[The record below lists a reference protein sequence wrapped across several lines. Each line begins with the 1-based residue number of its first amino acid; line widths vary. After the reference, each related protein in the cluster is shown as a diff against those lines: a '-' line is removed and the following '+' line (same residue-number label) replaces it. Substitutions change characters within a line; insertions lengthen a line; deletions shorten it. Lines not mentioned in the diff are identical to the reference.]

1 MYFKKNF
8 KSLVMLGIALAIILV
23 SSFFGSMIQSRGFS
37 IEVTDLRDE
46 TNEGA
51 FYDPANE
58 GLAAEGVT
66 VKGVVKSGIL
76 YRPKTINQQYKL
88 PAVVLT
94 HGYLNNREH
103 QLPFAVELAR
113 RGFVVLTVD
122 REGHGNYENEANTGA
137 LMATNGLYDSVK
149 YVYNLPYVDKA
160 RIGIS
165 GHSMG
170 GYTTAM
176 TLYQDSTEA
185 NYPAYQKE
193 VTAGIAADLAA
204 FKATLTG
211 ADPEA
216 DAAAVKA
223 KTTELTMA
231 YMAANPFH
239 KFLDKNYR
247 SKGTG
252 FGIVKAGLMQG
263 WSTFIYAD
271 SSVDVGMLKARDDE
285 FFFTSTDSNGNPTI
299 CRQYLQSTGA
309 AGFVGV
315 KYEKGQDID
324 IQNGGIYVKGQLVE
338 AELGQQVDGAFRVV
352 YESPEIHP
360 LNHFSAKSTGYLVDF
375 FYKAFGTPYGRD
387 AIKTTNQVWFLK
399 EIMATLGWVGIIF
412 MIFPLVNLLLTA
424 PFFAEL
430 KKRRVETAD
439 GRIAYE
445 EIDAAVEAGGA
456 AELKGLRKHLSF
468 WIPAVACTLF
478 AGFSISPIQQW
489 AGDVFEQSA
498 LFPQDTTGWVA
509 IWSICCGLFALTMVI
524 LTNVVNRIINAVVY
538 KEDAAAHDE
547 SVFNVVNVGGFG
559 RLVKTIILG
568 ALVVIA
574 MYVVLFANWAVW
586 KVDFRFWTF
595 CMKVFEVEVMLPTIL
610 RYSVFFGIFYLCNS
624 ICNQTY
630 RVKNLPEWASIAIN
644 AFFNVA
650 GIALVFAIQYGKFCT
665 TGVMWKP
672 EMNLSYIVLFPI
684 IPVLVVATII
694 SRVLYKK
701 TGNIWLGAVV
711 NTLLWTVV
719 TVSGTAASLGY
730 IMG

>member
-8 KSLVMLGIALAIILV
+8 KSLVMLGIALAVILV
-23 SSFFGSMIQSRGFS
+23 SSFFGSMIQSRGWT

-46 TNEGA
+46 TNEGQ
-51 FYDPANE
+51 FYDKTNTAV
-58 GLAAEGVT
+58 EGVT

-76 YRPKTINQQYKL
+76 YRPKSATMSNRL

-113 RGFVVLTVD
+113 RGFVVLTID
-122 REGHGNYENEANTGA
+122 REGHGNYENETDASA
-137 LMATNGLYDSVK
+137 LMATNGLYDAVK
-149 YVYNLPYVDKA
+149 YVYNLPYVDTAK
-160 RIGIS
+160 IGIS

-176 TLYQDSTEA
+176 TLYNDAT
-185 NYPAYQKE
+185 
-193 VTAGIAADLAA
+193 TAVAPDKLLENRKKGQSLGII
-204 FKATLTG
+204 
-211 ADPEA
+211 
-216 DAAAVKA
+216 
-223 KTTELTMA
+223 
-231 YMAANPFH
+231 
-239 KFLDKNYR
+239 
-247 SKGTG
+247 S
-252 FGIVKAGLMQG
+252 AGLMQG
-263 WSTFIYAD
+263 WSTYIYSD
-271 SSVDVGMLKARDDE
+271 PTVNVGMLKARDDE
-285 FFFTSTDSNGNPTI
+285 FFFTSKDVEGNPTI
-299 CRQYLQSTGA
+299 CRQFLQSQGA
-309 AGFVGV
+309 ASFV
-315 KYEKGQDID
+315 QDMSYKTTNVID
-324 IQNGGIYVKGQLVE
+324 IKNAGIYVNGQLQEEKAVGE
-338 AELGQQVDGAFRVV
+338 KIEGAFRVV

-360 LNHFSAKSTGYLVDF
+360 LNHFSARSTGYLVDF
-375 FYKAFGTPYGRD
+375 FYKSFGTPRGFK

-399 EIMATLGWVGIIF
+399 ELMATLGWVGIIF

>member
-1 MYFKKNF
+1 MYFKKNL
-8 KSLVMLGIALAIILV
+8 KSLVMLGIALALILV
-23 SSFFGSMIQSRGFS
+23 SSFFGSMIQSRGWS

-46 TNEGA
+46 TNEGQL
-51 FYDPANE
+51 YNIDTN
-58 GLAAEGVT
+58 LAVEGVT

-76 YRPKTINQQYKL
+76 YRPKSATMSNEL

-122 REGHGNYENEANTGA
+122 REGHGNYENEHDTGA
-137 LMATNGLYDSVK
+137 LMATNGLYDAVK
-149 YVYNLPYVDKA
+149 YVYNLPYVDKT

-176 TLYQDSTEA
+176 TLYQDSLSSVYSECEDKVTFSDYAEKLVA
-185 NYPAYQKE
+185 KQK
-193 VTAGIAADLAA
+193 
-204 FKATLTG
+204 
-211 ADPEA
+211 
-216 DAAAVKA
+216 
-223 KTTELTMA
+223 
-231 YMAANPFH
+231 
-239 KFLDKNYR
+239 
-247 SKGTG
+247 KGTNL
-252 FGIVKAGLMQG
+252 GIVSAGLMQG

-271 SSVDVGMLKARDDE
+271 SDVDVGMLKARDDE
-285 FFFTSTDSNGNPTI
+285 FFFTSTDVEGNPTI

-309 AGFVGV
+309 AGFVGDMSY
-315 KYEKGQDID
+315 KTTGTID
-324 IQNGGIYVKGQLVE
+324 IKNGGIYVKGQLAE
-338 AELGQQVDGAFRVV
+338 AEVGQKIDGAFRVV
-352 YESPEIHP
+352 YEAKEIHP
-360 LNHFSAKSTGYLVDF
+360 LNHFSVESTGYLVDF
-375 FYKAFGTPYGRD
+375 FYKAFGTPNGFK
-387 AIKTTNQVWFLK
+387 AIKTTNQVWWLK
-399 EIMATLGWVGIIF
+399 EAMATLGWVGIIF
-412 MIFPLVNLLLTA
+412 MIFPLLQLLFTV

-430 KKRRVETAD
+430 RKRRYETAD

-445 EIDAAVEAGGA
+445 DVDEAAEVGGK

-489 AGDVFEQSA
+489 AGGVFEQSA

-509 IWSICCGLFALTMVI
+509 LWSVCCGLFALTMVL
-524 LTNVVNRIINAVVY
+524 LTNLVNRIINVVVY
-538 KEDAAAHDE
+538 REDAAAHHEDVLGVARIG
-547 SVFNVVNVGGFG
+547 SVSRFLKTLLLAVIVVV
-559 RLVKTIILG
+559 
-568 ALVVIA
+568 A
-574 MYVVLFANWAVW
+574 MYLVLFINWAVW

-595 CMKVFEVEVMLPTIL
+595 CMKVFEVDVMLPTIL
-610 RYSVFFGIFYLCNS
+610 RYAVFFGIFYVCNA
-624 ICNQTY
+624 ICNQSY
-630 RVKNLPEWASIAIN
+630 RVKNLPEWATIAIN

-650 GIALVFAIQYGKFCT
+650 GIALVFAIQYGTFCT

-684 IPVLVVATII
+684 IPVLIVATII

-701 TGNIWLGAVV
+701 TGNIWLGALI

>member
-8 KSLVMLGIALAIILV
+8 KSLVMLGIALAVILV
-23 SSFFGSMIQSRGFS
+23 SSFFGSMIQSRGWT
-37 IEVTDLRDE
+37 IEVNDLRDE
-46 TNEGA
+46 TNEGQY
-51 FYDPANE
+51 YDAKT
-58 GLAAEGVT
+58 GLAVEGVT
-66 VKGVVKSGIL
+66 VKGTVKSGIL
-76 YRPKTINQQYKL
+76 YVPKSASMSNKL

-113 RGFVVLTVD
+113 RGFIVLTID
-122 REGHGNYENEANTGA
+122 REGHGNYENETDASA

-149 YVYNLPYVDKA
+149 YVYNLPYVDTNK
-160 RIGIS
+160 IGIS

-176 TLYQDSTEA
+176 TLYTDMY
-185 NYPAYQKE
+185 N
-193 VTAGIAADLAA
+193 ADNHA
-204 FKATLTG
+204 
-211 ADPEA
+211 
-216 DAAAVKA
+216 
-223 KTTELTMA
+223 
-231 YMAANPFH
+231 
-239 KFLDKNYR
+239 
-247 SKGTG
+247 KGTG
-252 FGIVKAGLMQG
+252 LGIVKAGLMQG
-263 WSTFIYAD
+263 WSTYIASGD
-271 SSVDVGMLKARDDE
+271 MLGLDIDVGMLKARDDE
-285 FFFTSTDSNGNPTI
+285 FFFTSKDVEGNPTI
-299 CRQYLQSTGA
+299 CRQFLQSQGA
-309 AGFVGV
+309 ASFVKDMSYKTTGT
-315 KYEKGQDID
+315 ID
-324 IQNGGIYVKGQLVE
+324 IKNGGIYVGGKLVE
-338 AELGQQVDGAFRVV
+338 AELGKQVDGAFRVV

-360 LNHFSAKSTGYLVDF
+360 LNHFSAQSTGYLVDF
-375 FYKAFGTPYGRD
+375 FYKAFGTPRGFE

-399 EIMATLGWVGIIF
+399 ELMATLGWVGIIF

-445 EIDAAVEAGGA
+445 EVDSAVEAGGA
-456 AELKGLRKHLSF
+456 SELKGLRKHLSF

-478 AGFSISPIQQW
+478 AGFAISPIQQW

-509 IWSICCGLFALTMVI
+509 IWSVCCGLFALTMVL
-524 LTNVVNRIINAVVY
+524 LTNWVNRIINVVVY
-538 KEDAAAHDE
+538 KEDAAARHEDVLGVARIG
-547 SVFNVVNVGGFG
+547 SVGRFLKTAALAAIVVV
-559 RLVKTIILG
+559 
-568 ALVVIA
+568 A

-595 CMKVFEVEVMLPTIL
+595 CMKVFEVDVMLPTIL

-624 ICNQTY
+624 ICNQSY
-630 RVKNLPEWASIAIN
+630 RVKNLPEWATIAIN

-650 GIALVFAIQYGKFCT
+650 GIALVFAIQYGTFCS

-684 IPVLVVATII
+684 IPVLIVATII

-701 TGNIWLGAVV
+701 TGNIWLGALI
-711 NTLLWTVV
+711 NTLLWTTV

>member
-8 KSLVMLGIALAIILV
+8 KSLVMLGIALAVILV
-23 SSFFGSMIQSRGFS
+23 SSFFGSMIQSRGWT
-37 IEVTDLRDE
+37 IEVSDLRDE
-46 TNEGA
+46 TNSGQY
-51 FYDPANE
+51 YDTTT
-58 GLAAEGVT
+58 GLAVEGVT
-66 VKGVVKSGIL
+66 VKGTVKSGIL
-76 YRPKTINQQYKL
+76 YAPKSASSSNKL

-113 RGFVVLTVD
+113 RGFVVLTID
-122 REGHGNYENEANTGA
+122 REGHGNYENETDASA

-149 YVYNLPYVDKA
+149 YVYNLPYVDQT

-170 GYTTAM
+170 GYTTASVLM
-176 TLYQDSTEA
+176 SDMY
-185 NYPAYQKE
+185 N
-193 VTAGIAADLAA
+193 
-204 FKATLTG
+204 
-211 ADPEA
+211 
-216 DAAAVKA
+216 
-223 KTTELTMA
+223 
-231 YMAANPFH
+231 AANH
-239 KFLDKNYR
+239 A
-247 SKGTG
+247 KGTG
-252 FGIVKAGLMQG
+252 LGIVKAGLMQG
-263 WSTFIYAD
+263 WSTYMASGDMLGLDI
-271 SSVDVGMLKARDDE
+271 DVGMLKAKDDE
-285 FFFTSTDSNGNPTI
+285 FFFTSKDVEGNPTI
-299 CRQYLQSTGA
+299 CRQFLQSQGA
-309 AGFVGV
+309 ASFVKDTSYKTTGV
-315 KYEKGQDID
+315 ID
-324 IQNGGIYVKGQLVE
+324 IKNAGIYVGGQLQDEVE
-338 AELGQQVDGAFRVV
+338 VGQKINGAFRVV

-360 LNHFSAKSTGYLVDF
+360 LNHFSARSTGYLVDF
-375 FYKAFGTPYGRD
+375 FYKSFGTPYGFK

-412 MIFPLVNLLLTA
+412 MIFPLINLLLTA

-445 EIDAAVEAGGA
+445 EVVEADEVGGK

-478 AGFSISPIQQW
+478 AGFAISPIQQW
-489 AGDVFEQSA
+489 AGDVFEKSA

-509 IWSICCGLFALTMVI
+509 IWSVCCGLFALTVT
-524 LTNVVNRIINAVVY
+524 LVTNWVNRIINVVVY
-538 KEDAAAHDE
+538 KEDAAAHHEDVLAVAKVG
-547 SVFNVVNVGGFG
+547 SVGRFLKTAALAAIVVV
-559 RLVKTIILG
+559 
-568 ALVVIA
+568 A

-595 CMKVFEVEVMLPTIL
+595 CMKVFEVDVMLPTIL

-624 ICNQTY
+624 ICNQSY
-630 RVKNLPEWASIAIN
+630 RVKNLPEWATIAIN

-650 GIALVFAIQYGKFCT
+650 GIALVFAIQYGTFCS

-701 TGNIWLGAVV
+701 TGNIWLGALI
-711 NTLLWTVV
+711 NTLLWTTV

>member
-8 KSLVMLGIALAIILV
+8 KSLVMLGIALAVILV
-23 SSFFGSMIQSRGFS
+23 SSFFGSMIQSRGWT
-37 IEVTDLRDE
+37 IEVSDLRDE
-46 TNEGA
+46 TNSGQY
-51 FYDPANE
+51 YDATT
-58 GLAAEGVT
+58 GLAVEGVT
-66 VKGVVKSGIL
+66 VKGTVKSGIL
-76 YRPKTINQQYKL
+76 YAPKSASSSNKL

-113 RGFVVLTVD
+113 RGFVVLTID
-122 REGHGNYENEANTGA
+122 REGHGNYENEANTNA
-137 LMATNGLYDSVK
+137 MMATNGLYDSVK
-149 YVYNLPYVDKA
+149 YVYNLPYVDQT

-170 GYTTAM
+170 GYTTASVLM
-176 TLYQDSTEA
+176 SDMY
-185 NYPAYQKE
+185 N
-193 VTAGIAADLAA
+193 
-204 FKATLTG
+204 
-211 ADPEA
+211 
-216 DAAAVKA
+216 
-223 KTTELTMA
+223 
-231 YMAANPFH
+231 AANH
-239 KFLDKNYR
+239 A
-247 SKGTG
+247 KGTG
-252 FGIVKAGLMQG
+252 LGIVKAGLMQG
-263 WSTFIYAD
+263 WSTYMASGDMLGLDI
-271 SSVDVGMLKARDDE
+271 DVGMLKAKDDE
-285 FFFTSTDSNGNPTI
+285 FFFTSKDVEGNPTI
-299 CRQYLQSTGA
+299 CRQYLQSQGA
-309 AGFVGV
+309 ASFVKDTSYKTTGV
-315 KYEKGQDID
+315 ID
-324 IQNGGIYVKGQLVE
+324 IKNAGIYVGGKLQDEVEVGQKIN
-338 AELGQQVDGAFRVV
+338 GAFRVV

-360 LNHFSAKSTGYLVDF
+360 LNHFSARSTGYLVDF
-375 FYKAFGTPYGRD
+375 FYKSFGTPNGFK

-412 MIFPLVNLLLTA
+412 MIFPLINLLLTA

-445 EIDAAVEAGGA
+445 EVVEADEVGGK

-478 AGFSISPIQQW
+478 AGFAISPIQQW
-489 AGDVFEQSA
+489 AGDVFEKSA

-509 IWSICCGLFALTMVI
+509 LWSVCCGLFALTVT
-524 LTNVVNRIINAVVY
+524 LVTNWVNRIINVVVY
-538 KEDAAAHDE
+538 KEDAAAHHEDLLAVAKVG
-547 SVFNVVNVGGFG
+547 SVGRFLKTAALAAIVVV
-559 RLVKTIILG
+559 
-568 ALVVIA
+568 A

-595 CMKVFEVEVMLPTIL
+595 CMKVFEVDVMLPTIL

-624 ICNQTY
+624 ICNQSY
-630 RVKNLPEWASIAIN
+630 RVKNLPEWATIAIN

-650 GIALVFAIQYGKFCT
+650 GIALVFAIQYGTFCS

-701 TGNIWLGAVV
+701 TGNIWLGALI
-711 NTLLWTVV
+711 NTLLWTTV

>member
-8 KSLVMLGIALAIILV
+8 KSLVMLGIALAVILV
-23 SSFFGSMIQSRGFS
+23 SSFFGSMIQSRGWT
-37 IEVTDLRDE
+37 IEVSDLRDE
-46 TNEGA
+46 TNSGQY
-51 FYDPANE
+51 YDATT
-58 GLAAEGVT
+58 GLAVEGVT
-66 VKGVVKSGIL
+66 VKGTVKSGIL
-76 YRPKTINQQYKL
+76 YAPKSASSSNKL

-113 RGFVVLTVD
+113 RGFVVLTID
-122 REGHGNYENEANTGA
+122 REGHGNYENEANTNA
-137 LMATNGLYDSVK
+137 MMATNGLYDSVK
-149 YVYNLPYVDKA
+149 YVYNLPYVDQT

-170 GYTTAM
+170 GYTTASVLM
-176 TLYQDSTEA
+176 SDMY
-185 NYPAYQKE
+185 N
-193 VTAGIAADLAA
+193 
-204 FKATLTG
+204 
-211 ADPEA
+211 
-216 DAAAVKA
+216 
-223 KTTELTMA
+223 
-231 YMAANPFH
+231 AANH
-239 KFLDKNYR
+239 A
-247 SKGTG
+247 KGTG
-252 FGIVKAGLMQG
+252 LGIVKAGLMQG
-263 WSTFIYAD
+263 WSTYMASGDMLGLDI
-271 SSVDVGMLKARDDE
+271 DVGMLKARDDE
-285 FFFTSTDSNGNPTI
+285 FFFTSKDVEGNPTI
-299 CRQYLQSTGA
+299 CRQYLQSQGA
-309 AGFVGV
+309 ASFVKDTSYKTTGV
-315 KYEKGQDID
+315 ID
-324 IQNGGIYVKGQLVE
+324 IKNAGIYVGGKLQDEVEVGQKIN
-338 AELGQQVDGAFRVV
+338 GAFRVV

-360 LNHFSAKSTGYLVDF
+360 LNHFSARSTGYLVDF
-375 FYKAFGTPYGRD
+375 FYKSFGTPNGFK

-412 MIFPLVNLLLTA
+412 MIFPLINLLLTA

-445 EIDAAVEAGGA
+445 EVVEADEVGGK

-478 AGFSISPIQQW
+478 AGFAISPIQQW
-489 AGDVFEQSA
+489 AGDVFEKSA

-509 IWSICCGLFALTMVI
+509 LWSVCCGLFALTVT
-524 LTNVVNRIINAVVY
+524 LVTNWVNRIINVVVY
-538 KEDAAAHDE
+538 KEDAAAHHEDLLAVAKVG
-547 SVFNVVNVGGFG
+547 SVGRFLKTAALAAIVVV
-559 RLVKTIILG
+559 
-568 ALVVIA
+568 A

-595 CMKVFEVEVMLPTIL
+595 CMKVFEVDVMLPTIL

-624 ICNQTY
+624 ICNQSY
-630 RVKNLPEWASIAIN
+630 RVKNLPEWATIAIN

-650 GIALVFAIQYGKFCT
+650 GIALVFAIQYGTFCS

-701 TGNIWLGAVV
+701 TGNIWLGALI
-711 NTLLWTVV
+711 NTLLWTTV

>member
-8 KSLVMLGIALAIILV
+8 KSLVMLGIALAVILV
-23 SSFFGSMIQSRGFS
+23 SSFFGSMIQSRGWT

-46 TNEGA
+46 TNEGQ
-51 FYDPANE
+51 FYDKTNTAV
-58 GLAAEGVT
+58 EGVT

-76 YRPKTINQQYKL
+76 YRPKSATMSNRL

-113 RGFVVLTVD
+113 RGFVVLTID
-122 REGHGNYENEANTGA
+122 REGHGNYENETDASA
-137 LMATNGLYDSVK
+137 LMATNGLYDAVK
-149 YVYNLPYVDKA
+149 YVYNLPYVDTAK
-160 RIGIS
+160 IGIS

-176 TLYQDSTEA
+176 TLYNDAT
-185 NYPAYQKE
+185 
-193 VTAGIAADLAA
+193 TAAGTPEKLLENRKKGQSLGII
-204 FKATLTG
+204 
-211 ADPEA
+211 
-216 DAAAVKA
+216 
-223 KTTELTMA
+223 
-231 YMAANPFH
+231 
-239 KFLDKNYR
+239 
-247 SKGTG
+247 S
-252 FGIVKAGLMQG
+252 AGLMQG
-263 WSTFIYAD
+263 WSTYIYSD
-271 SSVDVGMLKARDDE
+271 PTVNVGMLKARDDE
-285 FFFTSTDSNGNPTI
+285 FFFTSKDVEGNPTI
-299 CRQYLQSTGA
+299 CRQFLQSQGA
-309 AGFVGV
+309 ASFV
-315 KYEKGQDID
+315 QDMSYKTTNVID
-324 IQNGGIYVKGQLVE
+324 IKNAGIYVNGQLQEEKAVGE
-338 AELGQQVDGAFRVV
+338 KIEGAFRVV

-360 LNHFSAKSTGYLVDF
+360 LNHFSARSTGYLVDF
-375 FYKAFGTPYGRD
+375 FYKSFGTPRGFK

-399 EIMATLGWVGIIF
+399 ELMATLGWVGIIF

>member
-8 KSLVMLGIALAIILV
+8 KSLVMLGIALAVILV
-23 SSFFGSMIQSRGFS
+23 SSFFGSMIQSRGWT
-37 IEVTDLRDE
+37 IEVSDLRDE
-46 TNEGA
+46 TNSGQY
-51 FYDPANE
+51 YDATT
-58 GLAAEGVT
+58 GLAVEGVT
-66 VKGVVKSGIL
+66 VKGTVKSGIL
-76 YRPKTINQQYKL
+76 YAPKSASSSNKL

-122 REGHGNYENEANTGA
+122 REGHGNYENEANTNA
-137 LMATNGLYDSVK
+137 MMATNGLYDSVK
-149 YVYNLPYVDKA
+149 YVYNLPYVDQT

-170 GYTTAM
+170 GYTTASVLM
-176 TLYQDSTEA
+176 SDMY
-185 NYPAYQKE
+185 N
-193 VTAGIAADLAA
+193 
-204 FKATLTG
+204 
-211 ADPEA
+211 
-216 DAAAVKA
+216 
-223 KTTELTMA
+223 
-231 YMAANPFH
+231 AANH
-239 KFLDKNYR
+239 A
-247 SKGTG
+247 KGTG
-252 FGIVKAGLMQG
+252 LGIVKAGLMQG
-263 WSTFIYAD
+263 WSTYMASGDMLGLDI
-271 SSVDVGMLKARDDE
+271 DVGMLKARDDE
-285 FFFTSTDSNGNPTI
+285 FFFTSKDVEGNPTI
-299 CRQYLQSTGA
+299 CRQYLQSQGA
-309 AGFVGV
+309 ASFVKDTSYKTTGV
-315 KYEKGQDID
+315 ID
-324 IQNGGIYVKGQLVE
+324 IKNAGIYVGGKLQDEVEVGQKIN
-338 AELGQQVDGAFRVV
+338 GAFRVV

-360 LNHFSAKSTGYLVDF
+360 LNHFSARSTGYLVDF
-375 FYKAFGTPYGRD
+375 FYKSFGTPNGFK

-412 MIFPLVNLLLTA
+412 MIFPLINLLLTA

-445 EIDAAVEAGGA
+445 EVVEADEVGGK

-478 AGFSISPIQQW
+478 AGFAISPIQQW
-489 AGDVFEQSA
+489 AGDVFEKSA

-509 IWSICCGLFALTMVI
+509 LWSVCCGLFALTITLV
-524 LTNVVNRIINAVVY
+524 TNWVNRIINVVVY
-538 KEDAAAHDE
+538 KEDAAAHHEDLLAVAKVG
-547 SVFNVVNVGGFG
+547 SVGRFLKTAALAAIVVV
-559 RLVKTIILG
+559 
-568 ALVVIA
+568 A

-595 CMKVFEVEVMLPTIL
+595 CMKVFEVDVMLPTIL

-624 ICNQTY
+624 ICNQSY
-630 RVKNLPEWASIAIN
+630 RVKNLPEWATIAIN

-650 GIALVFAIQYGKFCT
+650 GIALVFAIQYGTFCS

-701 TGNIWLGAVV
+701 TGNIWLGALI
-711 NTLLWTVV
+711 NTLLWTTV

>member
-8 KSLVMLGIALAIILV
+8 KSLVMLGIALAVILV
-23 SSFFGSMIQSRGFS
+23 SSFFGSLIQSRGWS
-37 IEVTDLRDE
+37 IEVTDLRDAK
-46 TNEGA
+46 NEGVLLDA
-51 FYDPANE
+51 AGNE
-58 GLAAEGVT
+58 KVDAEGKT
-66 VKGVVKSGIL
+66 TAINGLVKSGIL
-76 YRPKTINQQYKL
+76 YMPKKASADNPL

-103 QLPFAVELAR
+103 QLPNAVELAR
-113 RGFVVLTVD
+113 RGFIVLTID
-122 REGHGNYENEANTGA
+122 REGHGNYENSGSTGA
-137 LMATNGLYDSVK
+137 MMATSGMYDSVK
-149 YVYNLPYVDKA
+149 YLYNLPEVDKSK
-160 RIGIS
+160 IGIS

-176 TLYQDSTEA
+176 TLMSDA
-185 NYPAYQKE
+185 NIMGGL
-193 VTAGIAADLAA
+193 GII
-204 FKATLTG
+204 
-211 ADPEA
+211 
-216 DAAAVKA
+216 
-223 KTTELTMA
+223 
-231 YMAANPFH
+231 
-239 KFLDKNYR
+239 
-247 SKGTG
+247 S
-252 FGIVKAGLMQG
+252 AGLMQG
-263 WSTFIYAD
+263 WSTYIA
-271 SSVDVGMLKARDDE
+271 SGVGVDVGMLKAQDDE
-285 FFFTSTDSNGNPTI
+285 FFFTSKDVNGESTI
-299 CRQYLQSTGA
+299 CREFLQSTGA
-309 AGFVGV
+309 ASFV
-315 KYEKGQDID
+315 QDNSYKTTNVID
-324 IQNGGIYVKGQLVE
+324 IKSGDIYVGGKVVSTLETDDGV
-338 AELGQQVDGAFRVV
+338 AVDGAFRVV
-352 YESPEIHP
+352 YEDKGGIHP
-360 LNHFSAKSTGYLVDF
+360 TNHFSAESTSYVVDF
-375 FYKAFGTPYGRD
+375 FYKAFGTPNGFKHID
-387 AIKTTNQVWFLK
+387 VNNQVWFLK

-412 MIFPLVNLLLTA
+412 MIFPLINLLLTA

-430 KKRRVETAD
+430 KKRRVVTAD

-445 EIDAAVEAGGA
+445 EVDAAVEAGGTS
-456 AELKGLRKHLSF
+456 ELKGLRKHLSF

-478 AGFSISPIQQW
+478 AGFSIAPIQEW
-489 AGDVFEQSA
+489 AGSVFEQST

-509 IWSICCGLFALTMVI
+509 TWSVCCGLFALTMVI

-547 SVFNVVNVGGFG
+547 SVFAVANVGSFG
-559 RLVKTIILG
+559 RLVKTVILG

-595 CMKVFEVEVMLPTIL
+595 CMKVFDVEILLPTIL
-610 RYSVFFGIFYLCNS
+610 RYSVFFGIFYTCNA

-650 GIALVFAIQYGKFCT
+650 GIALIFAIQYGKFCT

-701 TGNIWLGAVV
+701 TGNIWLGAVI

-719 TVSGTAASLGY
+719 TVSGTAASFEYILG
-730 IMG
+730 

>member
-8 KSLVMLGIALAIILV
+8 KSLVMLGIALAVILV
-23 SSFFGSMIQSRGFS
+23 SSFFGSMIQSRGWT

-46 TNEGA
+46 TNEGQ
-51 FYDPANE
+51 FYDKTNTAV
-58 GLAAEGVT
+58 EGVT

-76 YRPKTINQQYKL
+76 YRPKSATMSNRL

-113 RGFVVLTVD
+113 RGFVVLTID
-122 REGHGNYENEANTGA
+122 REGHGNYENETDASA
-137 LMATNGLYDSVK
+137 MMATNGLYDAVK
-149 YVYNLPYVDKA
+149 YVYNLPYVDTAK
-160 RIGIS
+160 IGIS

-176 TLYQDSTEA
+176 TLYNDAT
-185 NYPAYQKE
+185 
-193 VTAGIAADLAA
+193 TAAGTPDKLLENRKKGQSLGII
-204 FKATLTG
+204 
-211 ADPEA
+211 
-216 DAAAVKA
+216 
-223 KTTELTMA
+223 
-231 YMAANPFH
+231 
-239 KFLDKNYR
+239 
-247 SKGTG
+247 S
-252 FGIVKAGLMQG
+252 AGLMQG
-263 WSTFIYAD
+263 WSTYIYSD
-271 SSVDVGMLKARDDE
+271 PTVNVGMLKARDDE
-285 FFFTSTDSNGNPTI
+285 FFFTSKDVEGNPTI
-299 CRQYLQSTGA
+299 CRQFLQSQGA
-309 AGFVGV
+309 ASFVQDMSYKTTGV
-315 KYEKGQDID
+315 ID
-324 IQNGGIYVKGQLVE
+324 IKNAGIYVKGQLQEEKAVGE
-338 AELGQQVDGAFRVV
+338 KIEGAFRVV

-360 LNHFSAKSTGYLVDF
+360 LNHFSARSTGYLVDF
-375 FYKAFGTPYGRD
+375 FYKSFGTPRGFK

-399 EIMATLGWVGIIF
+399 ELMATLGWVGIIF

-478 AGFSISPIQQW
+478 AGFAISPIQQW

-509 IWSICCGLFALTMVI
+509 IWSVCCGLFALTMVI

-595 CMKVFEVEVMLPTIL
+595 CMKVFEVDIMLPTIL

>member
-8 KSLVMLGIALAIILV
+8 KSLVMLGIALAVILV
-23 SSFFGSMIQSRGFS
+23 SSFFGSMIQSRGWT
-37 IEVTDLRDE
+37 IEVSDLRDE
-46 TNEGA
+46 TNSGQY
-51 FYDPANE
+51 YDATT
-58 GLAAEGVT
+58 GLAVEGVT
-66 VKGVVKSGIL
+66 VKGTVKSGIL
-76 YRPKTINQQYKL
+76 YAPKSASSSNKL

-122 REGHGNYENEANTGA
+122 REGHGNYENEANTNA
-137 LMATNGLYDSVK
+137 MMATNGLYDSVK
-149 YVYNLPYVDKA
+149 YVYNLPYVDQT

-170 GYTTAM
+170 GYTTASVLM
-176 TLYQDSTEA
+176 SDMY
-185 NYPAYQKE
+185 N
-193 VTAGIAADLAA
+193 
-204 FKATLTG
+204 
-211 ADPEA
+211 
-216 DAAAVKA
+216 
-223 KTTELTMA
+223 
-231 YMAANPFH
+231 AANH
-239 KFLDKNYR
+239 A
-247 SKGTG
+247 KGTG
-252 FGIVKAGLMQG
+252 LGIVKAGLMQG
-263 WSTFIYAD
+263 WSTYMASGDMLGLDI
-271 SSVDVGMLKARDDE
+271 DVGMLKARDDE
-285 FFFTSTDSNGNPTI
+285 FFFTSKDVEGNPTI
-299 CRQYLQSTGA
+299 CRQYLQSQGA
-309 AGFVGV
+309 ASFVKDTSYKTTGV
-315 KYEKGQDID
+315 ID
-324 IQNGGIYVKGQLVE
+324 IKNAGIYVGGKLQDEVEVGQKIN
-338 AELGQQVDGAFRVV
+338 GAFRVV

-360 LNHFSAKSTGYLVDF
+360 LNHFSARSTGYLVDF
-375 FYKAFGTPYGRD
+375 FYKSFGTPNGFK

-412 MIFPLVNLLLTA
+412 MIFPLINLLLTA

-445 EIDAAVEAGGA
+445 EVVEADEVGGK

-478 AGFSISPIQQW
+478 AGFAISPIQQW
-489 AGDVFEQSA
+489 AGDVFEKSA

-509 IWSICCGLFALTMVI
+509 LWSVCCGLFALTVT
-524 LTNVVNRIINAVVY
+524 LVTNWVNRIINVVVY
-538 KEDAAAHDE
+538 KEDAAAHHEDLLAVAKVG
-547 SVFNVVNVGGFG
+547 SVGRFLKTAALAAIVVV
-559 RLVKTIILG
+559 
-568 ALVVIA
+568 A

-595 CMKVFEVEVMLPTIL
+595 CMKVFEVDVMLPTIL

-624 ICNQTY
+624 ICNQSY
-630 RVKNLPEWASIAIN
+630 RVKNLPEWATIAIN

-650 GIALVFAIQYGKFCT
+650 GIALVFAIQYGTFCS

-701 TGNIWLGAVV
+701 TGNIWLGALI
-711 NTLLWTVV
+711 NTLLWTTV